1 MGFGLGKLFGRKTV
15 KQEEKQQIL
24 AREQEEHRRLEEK
37 ERELKKLSED
47 VVWFKRLMA
56 HNVRMP
62 LAVIVGYGELLSES
76 SFQSRE
82 EELECIQK
90 ICRNVDYLDTVFKVL
105 LDEKKEELLEK
116 KHFDILSCVR
126 EVCEYVKMIAKKAGI
141 KISVNSSRSEV
152 LLYGNR
158 VSLMRAFFNL
168 IENSVR
174 YMNRSGNIIIT
185 VEETEKEVLVVYRD
199 DGEGMRTDEA
209 KDIAELNFQGSNKK
223 SGGYGL
229 GMYLVRQAV
238 EEQGGSMEIKTG
250 EGSGMGVYMSFPKK
264 RQNASV

>member
-1 MGFGLGKLFGRKTV
+1 MGFGFKGLFNRAA
-15 KQEEKQQIL
+15 EEKQQL
-24 AREQEEHRRLEEK
+24 LEREQEERRRLAEK
-37 ERELKKLSED
+37 EQELKQLSED

-62 LAVIVGYGELLSES
+62 LAVIVGYGELLAENG
-76 SFQSRE
+76 FQTRE
-82 EELECIQK
+82 EELECIHK
-90 ICRNVDYLDTVFKVL
+90 ICKNVDYLDTVFKVL
-105 LDEKKEELLEK
+105 LDDQTEEMLEK
-116 KHFDILSCVR
+116 KHFDILGCVR
-126 EVCEYVKMIAKKAGI
+126 EVAEYLKMIAKKAGI

-158 VSLMRAFFNL
+158 ISLMRAFFNL

-174 YMNRSGNIIIT
+174 YMNRSGNIFIT

-209 KDIAELNFQGSNKK
+209 KDIAELSFRGSNSK
-223 SGGYGL
+223 SGGYGI

-238 EEQGGSMEIKTG
+238 EEQGGSMEVKTG
-250 EGSGMGVYMSFPKK
+250 EGNGMGVYMSFPKK
-264 RQNASV
+264 RQNV